1 MGVSAESFEGLRGI
15 WGGKMGREWDAALR
29 GFWRMRDLVCGVR
42 RRSEVLRRRCVPG
55 WLKGGDQL
63 LEFLDSKKGGFEDE
77 EEGGSERKV
86 ERRVDEWRK
95 GLRILPPRPPSATRP
110 KRRRRSG
117 DPVFPPALPVKG
129 RRTGGLPLSLPP
141 EDGWEGMWRPGGGG
155 DVLESEDLA
164 RARALYREA
173 TPEVFDEEDLDELV
187 PDSRLGDQDN
197 EEDADGSDDDDDEDH
212 WPLAKLQDKVRA
224 KSERRRDSGGGSL
237 AAAGGDVGEFII
249 RNDEE
254 IQKKEKEGTAPTPSS
269 SSSLTEMANLFDL
282 PPRRPSSIS
291 PLLPPLPLPTPRPAP
306 SQLPFPPPSL
316 LPPPSPRPQSLAL
329 PPGGVELQRKRK
341 FRVIDLDAD
350 PALDE
355 DEDDESEDDM
365 DQVEG
370 EDGMDVDVDED

>member
-15 WGGKMGREWDAALR
+15 WGGEMGREWDAALR

-42 RRSEVLRRRCVPG
+42 RRSEILRRRCVPG
-55 WLKGGDQL
+55 WLKGGDPL
-63 LEFLDSKKGGFEDE
+63 LEFLESKKGGFEDE

-110 KRRRRSG
+110 KRRRRPG

-141 EDGWEGMWRPGGGG
+141 EDGWEGRWRPGGGG
-155 DVLESEDLA
+155 DVLESEALA

-187 PDSRLGDQDN
+187 PDSRLGDQDS
-197 EEDADGSDDDDDEDH
+197 EEDADGSDDDDDDGDRR
-212 WPLAKLQDKVRA
+212 PLSKLQDGLRA
-224 KSERRRDSGGGSL
+224 ESERRRDSGGEIV
-237 AAAGGDVGEFII
+237 AAGGGVGEFTTKE
-249 RNDEE
+249 DEE
-254 IQKKEKEGTAPTPSS
+254 QEKEEEKSRS
-269 SSSLTEMANLFDL
+269 SSSLTETANLFDL
-282 PPRRPSSIS
+282 PPQVPSS
-291 PLLPPLPLPTPRPAP
+291 PRPVP
-306 SQLPFPPPSL
+306 SQLPLPPPSL

-350 PALDE
+350 PDLDE
-355 DEDDESEDDM
+355 DEEHDDQEEEEYEGAGEEHEGKNGMDADQDDDERR
-365 DQVEG
+365 
-370 EDGMDVDVDED
+370 